1 MRHVCLLAGWL
12 TDWMGECLIVKG
24 ETNEWRGEPSP
35 LLPPEW
41 EEEQYYNFDTYK
53 LDTYIFI
60 YSFWLR
66 WVFLG
71 LPRWC
76 SGKES
81 ACQCRRHKRRGFNNL
96 GQEDPLEEDRVT
108 HSNILAW
115 RIPWTEELLTA
126 RLRRV
131 TSQTWLSGW
140 ALTHTRYEVWR
151 HTHEM
156 EMTLNHETVAFW
168 WVGGLTAQT
177 QASSVCRSSS
187 LVLRPSAH
195 FPPSVRSCCS
205 NANENQLLLLPRRK
219 LKIWICV

>member
-12 TDWMGECLIVKG
+12 TDWMGECLMSKG
-24 ETNEWRGEPSP
+24 RNKWMKGWTITFAT
-35 LLPPEW
+35 PEW
-41 EEEQYYNFDTYK
+41 DEEPYYNFDTYK
-53 LDTYIFI
+53 LDIYIFI

-81 ACQCRRHKRRGFNNL
+81 ACQCRRHKRCGFNNL

-126 RLRRV
+126 RLLCPWGHESDMTKR
-131 TSQTWLSGW
+131 LSM
-140 ALTHTRYEVWR
+140 
-151 HTHEM
+151 HTHDMRSGDTPTRWKWPWIMRLSLSE
-156 EMTLNHETVAFW
+156 
-168 WVGGLTAQT
+168 GLG
-177 QASSVCRSSS
+177 VS
-187 LVLRPSAH
+187 L
-195 FPPSVRSCCS
+195 
-205 NANENQLLLLPRRK
+205 
-219 LKIWICV
+219 LKHKPLQFAEAAA